1 MTEKIK
7 KLILK
12 NSLKN
17 VVFDGWSD
25 EMFKNAVE
33 ESNID
38 YKEAK
43 KIFPR
48 KAVDVA
54 IFFHL
59 EDDKKLISFSK
70 DEFSNLKVRTK
81 IIELIFKRI
90 MIANQNKEAVKK
102 SLGLF
107 SLPFFII
114 DSNKIIFN
122 TSDVIWNIVEESDKS
137 LSYYSKRIS
146 LMYIFS
152 TSLLYWV
159 NDESKDCEDTYSF
172 IVRSIEKFLK
182 IEEFKRN
189 FSNYTQFKN
198 SKN

>member
-1 MTEKIK
+1 LQLIPLFSFENYKYIIYQSILYSNNFYINQQKNNKSFYDIKIMTEKIK

-54 IFFHL
+54 IYFHL
-59 EDDKKLISFSK
+59 EDDEKLISFSK

-90 MIANQNKEAVKK
+90 M
-102 SLGLF
+102 
-107 SLPFFII
+107 
-114 DSNKIIFN
+114 
-122 TSDVIWNIVEESDKS
+122 
-137 LSYYSKRIS
+137 
-146 LMYIFS
+146 
-152 TSLLYWV
+152 
-159 NDESKDCEDTYSF
+159 
-172 IVRSIEKFLK
+172 
-182 IEEFKRN
+182 
-189 FSNYTQFKN
+189 
-198 SKN
+198 